1 MAYEPLVK
9 EETPAPPAAP
19 DPMDAVNAQLV
30 AMREQINLA
39 YQMNKGLAP
48 AQPQVQYIPV
58 PMAAQQVEQP
68 LTEADMLADLPTSVS
83 ALAERIAAEKETQL
97 RQELGVHLG
106 HLYERDF
113 ERELKDLSARPYYKD
128 VAADLQVWTQQ
139 NPTEKFQPGRLMS
152 KFHELVGAKAMN
164 EPLRQVEEVE
174 RVRAVDH
181 ALPTS
186 SSLLPSAPSKREKVE
201 LDESREAVRQS
212 YNRQFGLNMTAE
224 EWDAIENKDL
234 LKGTRD

>member
-1 MAYEPLVK
+1 
-9 EETPAPPAAP
+9 
-19 DPMDAVNAQLV
+19 
-30 AMREQINLA
+30 
-39 YQMNKGLAP
+39 
-48 AQPQVQYIPV
+48 
-58 PMAAQQVEQP
+58 
-68 LTEADMLADLPTSVS
+68 MLADLPTSVS

-113 ERELKDLSARPYYKD
+113 ERDLKDLSARPYYKD
-128 VAADLQVWTQQ
+128 VEADLQAWTQQ

-164 EPLRQVEEVE
+164 EPLRPVEEVE

-186 SSLLPSAPSKREKVE
+186 SSLLPSSPAKREKVE
-201 LDESREAVRQS
+201 LDENREAIRVY
-212 YNRQFGLNMTAE
+212 YNQQFGTNMSPE
-224 EWDAIENKDL
+224 EWDAIENKGL
-234 LKGTRD
+234 LKETRD